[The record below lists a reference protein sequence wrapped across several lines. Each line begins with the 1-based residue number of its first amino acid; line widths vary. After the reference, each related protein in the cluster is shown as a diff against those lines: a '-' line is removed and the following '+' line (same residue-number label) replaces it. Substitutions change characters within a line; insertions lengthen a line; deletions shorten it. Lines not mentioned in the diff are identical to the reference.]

1 MTEKR
6 CPACRKFKELQHF
19 YNDGGFCVTRPSFKL
34 CADCRA
40 RARSYFKKH
49 SREYLPKGKYNKRES
64 EFRSPVINIKQEEHC
79 NVESDI
85 MFNHNDVVYYVN
97 PKDVLLFVGDCHLS
111 EFKFQTLAEA
121 REFRDWAFGIL
132 KAKI

>member
-1 MTEKR
+1 MKQ
-6 CPACRKFKELQHF
+6 FKTIPNSPNYAINKPGDI
-19 YNDGGFCVTRPSFKL
+19 YN
-34 CADCRA
+34 
-40 RARSYFKKH
+40 KH
-49 SREYLPKGKYNKRES
+49 SREYVPRGKYNKRES
-64 EFRSPVINIKQEEHC
+64 EFRTPVINIKQEEHC
-79 NVESDI
+79 DVESDI
-85 MFNHNDVVYYVN
+85 MFDPKNVVYYVC